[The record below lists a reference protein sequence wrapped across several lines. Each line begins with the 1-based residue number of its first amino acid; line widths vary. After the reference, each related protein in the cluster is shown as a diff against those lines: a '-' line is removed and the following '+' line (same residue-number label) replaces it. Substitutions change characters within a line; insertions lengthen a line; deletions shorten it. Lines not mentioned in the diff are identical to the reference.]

1 VNPTRAVV
9 RDLAPLIAAMA
20 AGLAATLAIASA
32 VLGFPAPDVRLLA
45 VYLAI
50 SGVGSLA
57 IGLGVLRLAPA
68 FGFGGLQARI
78 VVVQSVVLLMIFIDI
93 SATAW
98 LMFLSAHDLG
108 LLALLLFFSG
118 VVSLGFAGVIAGQI
132 SRAVRQLAAAAG
144 EVAGGRLGARVR
156 AEGTDEVAEL
166 GRAFNT
172 MAARLDE
179 ADRARREMEEA
190 RRHLIVAVSHD
201 LRTPIAS
208 VRAMVEAM
216 NDRVVTDSET
226 IDRYLQAMHGEMGR
240 LSSLIDDLFELSQLD
255 AGALRLHL
263 EPGSLR
269 DLLSD
274 TLESLRPQALARGLR
289 LSGHVDSDL
298 PPVLMDAARI
308 QRVLDNLIQNAIRHT
323 PPQGTIILEAQD
335 EDDTVRVD
343 VVDSGEGVPPS
354 DLPHIFESFYRGE
367 KSRARGQGGA
377 GLGLAIARGIIEA
390 HGGKIWA
397 QNLPGRGTR
406 FSFVLPKAL

>member
-1 VNPTRAVV
+1 MNPTRAVV
-9 RDLAPLIAAMA
+9 RDLARLIAAMA

-50 SGVGSLA
+50 SGAGSLA

-68 FGFGGLQARI
+68 FGFGGLQAQI

-144 EVAGGRLGARVR
+144 EVAGGRMGARVR

-179 ADRARREMEEA
+179 ADRARREMEGPADTWSSPSPTTCGRRSPRFA
-190 RRHLIVAVSHD
+190 RWSK
-201 LRTPIAS
+201 P
-208 VRAMVEAM
+208 
-216 NDRVVTDSET
+216 
-226 IDRYLQAMHGEMGR
+226 
-240 LSSLIDDLFELSQLD
+240 
-255 AGALRLHL
+255 
-263 EPGSLR
+263 
-269 DLLSD
+269 
-274 TLESLRPQALARGLR
+274 
-289 LSGHVDSDL
+289 
-298 PPVLMDAARI
+298 
-308 QRVLDNLIQNAIRHT
+308 
-323 PPQGTIILEAQD
+323 
-335 EDDTVRVD
+335 
-343 VVDSGEGVPPS
+343 
-354 DLPHIFESFYRGE
+354 
-367 KSRARGQGGA
+367 
-377 GLGLAIARGIIEA
+377 
-390 HGGKIWA
+390 
-397 QNLPGRGTR
+397 
-406 FSFVLPKAL
+406 